1 MASISDLVQKTLLA
15 GYITVEAEEQLR
27 KLLAAQYNDEDLNA
41 FVTLQEAVM
50 TGRVKQESRE
60 RLQRSTTEK
69 RFASPSSCRYASIEQ
84 R

>member
-1 MASISDLVQKTLLA
+1 MASISDLVQKILLA
-15 GYITVEAEEQLR
+15 GYLTIEAEEQLR

-60 RLQRSTTEK
+60 RLQRSITGK

>member
-15 GYITVEAEEQLR
+15 GYITIEAEEQLR

-60 RLQRSTTEK
+60 RLQRSITEK